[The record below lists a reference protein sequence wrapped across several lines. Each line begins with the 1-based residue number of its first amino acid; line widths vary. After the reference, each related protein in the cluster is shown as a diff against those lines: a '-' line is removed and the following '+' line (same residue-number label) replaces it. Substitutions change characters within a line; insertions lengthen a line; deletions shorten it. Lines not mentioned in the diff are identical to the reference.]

1 MLKTRFL
8 NRFSWTVAVLPFLAT
23 CGDTTEPEI
32 PVVTSIV
39 ISPTSSSMTFLG
51 EQVSLTASVRDQNN
65 QPISAVVV
73 WSVDDVGVATVSPA
87 GVLTAVGDGP
97 ALVLAAVGSV
107 SQTAAVSVGQVASQ
121 VTVVSGNGQSGG
133 VGQLLASNLVV
144 QSSDGGGAVVG
155 NVDVSF
161 AVTGGN
167 GSLSVTTVRT
177 DAQGLASSSWTLG
190 TQEGAQQVTVSIDG
204 VSGGAVP
211 FSATATDFQIELVF
225 INNGTASQDAAFVS
239 AADRWMSIL
248 RGELT
253 DVDFSL
259 NPVAADGCLT
269 GQPVVNDVVDDLRVF
284 VRIITID
291 GPGGTLGQAGPCSL
305 HSDSNLPVLGFME
318 FDSADVANL
327 EAAGDLIDVAL
338 HEMGHVLGIGTLWD
352 SPFALVQDPSLPSSP
367 GVDTYFTGTFAI
379 AAFDAAGGTSYTGG
393 NKVPVEN
400 LLGEGS
406 GDVHWRESVLMNELM
421 TPALNG
427 SQPNPLSAITTQSL
441 ADLGYTVDSSQA
453 DAFSEAF
460 AGPARLLYAGAPP
473 LDLSNDAYLG
483 RLLVVNSSGRVVRV
497 LRP

>member
-1 MLKTRFL
+1 VLKTRFL
-8 NRFSWTVAVLPFLAT
+8 NRLSWTVAVLPFLAT
-23 CGDTTEPEI
+23 CGDTTEP
-32 PVVTSIV
+32 VT
-39 ISPTSSSMTFLG
+39 
-51 EQVSLTASVRDQNN
+51 
-65 QPISAVVV
+65 
-73 WSVDDVGVATVSPA
+73 VGP
-87 GVLTAVGDGP
+87 
-97 ALVLAAVGSV
+97 
-107 SQTAAVSVGQVASQ
+107 VASQ
-121 VTVVSGNGQSGG
+121 VTAVFGDGQSGG

-161 AVTGGN
+161 TVTGGN
-167 GSLSVTTVRT
+167 GSLSVTTVQT

-204 VSGGAVP
+204 VSGGTAP

-225 INNGTASQDAAFVS
+225 INNGTPSQDAAFVS

-259 NPVAADGCLT
+259 NPVAADACLT

-284 VRIITID
+284 VAIVTID
-291 GPGGTLGQAGPCSL
+291 GPGGTLGQAGPCRL
-305 HSDSNLPVLGFME
+305 HSDSNLPVIGFME

-327 EAAGDLIDVAL
+327 ETAGDLIDVAL
-338 HEMGHVLGIGTLWD
+338 HEMGHVLGFGTLWD
-352 SPFALVQDPSLPSSP
+352 SPFALVQNPSLPSSP
-367 GVDTYFTGTFAI
+367 GVDTYFTGTLAI
-379 AAFDAAGGTSYTGG
+379 AAFDATGGTSYTGG

-421 TPALNG
+421 TPVLNG

-473 LDLSNDAYLG
+473 LDLSHDAYLG
-483 RLLVVNSSGRVVRV
+483 RLLVVNASGRVVRV
-497 LRP
+497 VRP